1 MFFRKESFVVGTKIA
16 SNDEIFMRLLVTMGW
31 NVFPVITIKKAQ
43 NNRRTSEKYKQ
54 EDITSYYV
62 LGLLPEK

>member
-1 MFFRKESFVVGTKIA
+1 ML
-16 SNDEIFMRLLVTMGW
+16 LLVTMGW

-43 NNRRTSEKYKQ
+43 NNRPTSEKYKRG
-54 EDITSYYV
+54 DIASYYV

>member
-1 MFFRKESFVVGTKIA
+1 
-16 SNDEIFMRLLVTMGW
+16 MGW
-31 NVFPVITIKKAQ
+31 NVFPVIAIKKAQ
-43 NNRRTSEKYKQ
+43 KNRRTSEKYKQ